1 MEKRNRKRRIK
12 FWVTLC
18 CVLVFQNI
26 TVRAAEQSAEVTVPV
41 EQVFTT
47 EQIVPADL
55 NRSFS
60 YQMQAV
66 KPLDPMPEGSE
77 NGRLEFRLKDNQ
89 QVQLGPIRY
98 QHGGVYEY
106 EIRQIIATKE
116 QNYSYDEQIYH
127 VSVYVENTTDEKM
140 VCQII
145 VENEKG
151 EKTDGVIFRNSYQ
164 GKTPGKPS
172 NVKTGDEKQPFWW
185 MLIAGMSWISA
196 FAAVG
201 FARKRRMN
209 VPAGIR
215 REKSEL

>member
-66 KPLDPMPEGSE
+66 EPLDPMPEGSE

-127 VSVYVENTTDEKM
+127 VSVYVKNTTDEKM

-151 EKTDGVIFRNSYQ
+151 EKTDGVNFRNSYQ

-172 NVKTGDEKQPFWW
+172 NVKTGDESRIVFGAV
-185 MLIAGMSWISA
+185 LLLMSGT
-196 FAAVG
+196 VLLCG
-201 FARKRRMN
+201 VRKRRL
-209 VPAGIR
+209 
-215 REKSEL
+215 K